1 MRGLGRLIALPIVLI
16 ALALQGLAPAQAL
29 AMPSCALR
37 LTIALEQALGLS
49 ALASVAVLGQLDPT
63 M

>member
-1 MRGLGRLIALPIVLI
+1 MRGLGRLITLPIVLI

-29 AMPSCALR
+29 AMPSRALR